1 MGYSIMARLS
11 IASAALGFAAA
22 LSTLATP
29 AVAAELPL
37 PAARAPV
44 AAPAVGSNDQ
54 NAHGY
59 RWDRGRYRHRHRTSV
74 GDVLTGVLIL
84 GGIAAVASA
93 ASRNSRARDDYR
105 YRDYRPYRG
114 DSRYDDSRG
123 IDNAVRMCVDE
134 IERDVRVESVDGVDR
149 TGTGWRV
156 NGALF
161 DGRGFACRI
170 SPDGRIENVD
180 FGQRSAGYEASVND
194 RQWDDDQY
202 RAAWARTEGTPLNP
216 QPAYPG
222 GPLPGEE

>member
-1 MGYSIMARLS
+1 MARLS
-11 IASAALGFAAA
+11 MSSTALGFAAA
-22 LSTLATP
+22 LSTIATP
-29 AVAAELPL
+29 AAAAELPL
-37 PAARAPV
+37 ASSRASAAVAPV
-44 AAPAVGSNDQ
+44 VSSNDQ
-54 NAHGY
+54 NAQGY
-59 RWDRGRYRHRHRTSV
+59 RWDRGRYRHGHRHRTSV

-93 ASRNSRARDDYR
+93 ASRNNRARDDYR

-123 IDNAVRMCVDE
+123 IDNAVRMCVDA

-149 TGTGWRV
+149 TGAGWRV

-161 DGRGFACRI
+161 DGRGFTCRI
-170 SPDGRIENVD
+170 GPDGRIDDVD
-180 FGQRSAGYEASVND
+180 YGQRSGGYDTSAAD
-194 RQWDDDQY
+194 GQWDDYQY
-202 RAAWARTEGTPLNP
+202 RAAWARTEGTPLAA